1 MNYLYD
7 YHIHTTYSTD
17 GKNTIF
23 QVCESAVKKGLK
35 EIAIT
40 DHFEP
45 TNGNEN
51 YREYKPDDYRLEI
64 EKAKEIFKGKLK
76 VKMGIELG
84 QPHLFLDSSQSVV
97 NSIPYDY
104 VIGSAHKLPE
114 GIDFSEVEYSKICL
128 EEACEIYLN
137 QVKTLVS
144 QADFD
149 CVGHIDLIKRYS
161 TDKYKERVTLMIK
174 QELMK
179 EVFKLL
185 ISKGKGIEINTSGL
199 RQSPKETMPGID
211 VLKLY
216 HELGG
221 EVLTIGSDAHYAED
235 VSKGLDIAI
244 ENAKSAGFK
253 YLTLFNNR
261 IPDYIRIGHK
271 NNFYYIVD
279 KNPYKLKCT

>member
-7 YHIHTTYSTD
+7 YHIHTTHSID
-17 GKNTIF
+17 GKNTILE
-23 QVCESAVKKGLK
+23 VCKSAVERGLK

-45 TNGNEN
+45 KRGDEN
-51 YREYKPDDYRLEI
+51 YEVYNPYNYRLEI
-64 EKAKEIFKGKLK
+64 EKARMIFHGKLK
-76 VKMGIELG
+76 IKIGVELG
-84 QPHLFLDSSQSVV
+84 QPHLFLDPSQSLV

-104 VIGSAHKLPE
+104 VIGSAHRLPE
-114 GIDFSEVEYSKICL
+114 GIDFSEFKYSSVHL
-128 EEACEIYLN
+128 EEACQIYLN
-137 QVKTLVS
+137 QIKNLVS

-161 TDKYKERVTLMIK
+161 TDQYKTRVTLMTK
-174 QELMK
+174 QELLR
-179 EVFKLL
+179 EVFKIL
-185 ISKGKGIEINTSGL
+185 ISRGKGIEINTSGL

-221 EVLTIGSDAHYAED
+221 HVLTIGSDSHYAHD
-235 VSKGLDIAI
+235 VSKGLNIAI
-244 ENAKSAGFK
+244 ENAKQAGFK

-261 IPDYIRIGHK
+261 MADYIRIGH
-271 NNFYYIVD
+271 NNDFYYISNR
-279 KNPYKLKCT
+279 KII